1 MSCCM
6 GLRVECL
13 PCRWQRLNKSL
24 DRVST
29 VHDGG
34 GSAKTGPVAQSSGA
48 GGIAVHAVKE
58 VGAQLGWA
66 CTQIAAEQAPAFD
79 SPRGESAQPAAQQ
92 LPSSQQSLFV
102 PIQPQRPQESVID
115 LTGEAE
121 PMPQQ
126 VGAAGQPESQT
137 GSRVLPSDALEG
149 SAMETEA
156 APRSVSAEPSEQE
169 LQDITSSPSVAGCP
183 PVTSLYAL
191 VPRVSAGSPYRLK
204 PVSCTEESS
213 CM

>member
-1 MSCCM
+1 M
-6 GLRVECL
+6 GLRVECIL
-13 PCRWQRLNKSL
+13 CRWQRLNKSL

-29 VHDGG
+29 VHDGC
-34 GSAKTGPVAQSSGA
+34 GSARTGPVAQSSSA

-66 CTQIAAEQAPAFD
+66 CTQMAPEQAPALD

-92 LPSSQQSLFV
+92 LPSSQQSLSA
-102 PIQPQRPQESVID
+102 PIQPQQPQESVID

-137 GSRVLPSDALEG
+137 GSRVLPSDALGG

-183 PVTSLYAL
+183 PVTSLHAL
-191 VPRVSAGSPYRLK
+191 LPRVPAGSPYWLK